1 MSGPTIAGTEPGQ
14 GTDAAQ
20 GTRQSQGPDP
30 TGRKL
35 LAGSLMRWLRQHRA
49 ATAAAAVVA
58 AALALVIGTQ
68 LAPKGDRLP
77 LSVHNAGP
85 EGARALGEI
94 LGRHGVSVHTP
105 GRFDAALDDLHSSS
119 SPTLLLYDRNGVL
132 DRQQLAGL
140 MAAADRIVVVTPR
153 LDTLAALDSGIH
165 QAGVVPDASPVLD
178 PGCTQPDAEAAGQVT
193 GNKGFVYDG
202 GTTCYRAAG
211 TAGMLA
217 VSGDGRLAVLGS
229 TAVLGNDKLDELGNA
244 ALAVRLLGAAPDLV
258 WYLPSIEDAA
268 ANGSGKTLDD
278 LAPGWARFL
287 GPWLLLVA
295 VVAILWRGR
304 RHGPLV
310 FEPLPVV
317 VKAVETAEG
326 RARLYQDSRAV
337 DQARDNLRAG
347 LLVRLSGKLR
357 LGPGATAEDTI
368 AAAARLLGRDP
379 AGVRALV
386 NERPTTEARL
396 VAWSQALD
404 KLEKEVMTR

>member
-1 MSGPTIAGTEPGQ
+1 MSGPTTTGAGPAQETQQSPG
-14 GTDAAQ
+14 T
-20 GTRQSQGPDP
+20 P
-30 TGRKL
+30 TGD
-35 LAGSLMRWLRQHRA
+35 GSLRAGRFLAWLRRHRA
-49 ATAAAAVVA
+49 IAAAAAIVA
-58 AALALVIGTQ
+58 VALALIIGTQ
-68 LAPKGDRLP
+68 LAPKGDTLR

-105 GRFDAALDDLHSSS
+105 ARFDAALDDLRSSS
-119 SPTLLLYDRNGVL
+119 SATLLLYDRYGVL
-132 DRQQLAGL
+132 DAQQLAGL
-140 MAAADRIVVVTPR
+140 VAAAGRVVVVAPR
-153 LDTLAALDSGIH
+153 LETLSALDSGIH

-178 PGCTQPDAEAAGQVT
+178 PGCAQPDAEAAGQVT
-193 GNKGFVYDG
+193 GRGGFVYDG

-217 VSGDGRLAVLGS
+217 VSADGRLAVLGS

-244 ALAVRLLGAAPDLV
+244 ALAVRTLGASRDLV
-258 WYLPSIEDAA
+258 WYLPSIEDATA
-268 ANGSGKTLDD
+268 DGAGKTLDD

-287 GPWLLLVA
+287 GPWLL
-295 VVAILWRGR
+295 VVALAAIMWRGR

-337 DQARDNLRAG
+337 GQARDNLRAG
-347 LLVRLSGKLR
+347 LLVRLAGKLR
-357 LGPGATAEDTI
+357 LGPGATAEETI
-368 AAAARLLGRDP
+368 AAAARLLGTDP
-379 AGVRALV
+379 AGVRTLI
-386 NERPTTEARL
+386 NEHPTTEARL

>member
-1 MSGPTIAGTEPGQ
+1 M
-14 GTDAAQ
+14 
-20 GTRQSQGPDP
+20 
-30 TGRKL
+30 
-35 LAGSLMRWLRQHRA
+35 
-49 ATAAAAVVA
+49 AAAMVVA
-58 AALALVIGTQ
+58 AALALVVGTQ
-68 LAPKGDRLP
+68 LAPKGDTVR

-105 GRFDAALDDLHSSS
+105 GRFDAALDDLRSGS

-132 DRQQLAGL
+132 DGQQLAAL
-140 MAAADRIVVVTPR
+140 MAAADRVVVVSPR
-153 LDTLAALDSGIH
+153 LETLSAMDSGIH
-165 QAGVVPDASPVLD
+165 QAGVVPNGSPDLE
-178 PGCTQPDAEAAGQVT
+178 PGCVQPDAEAAGQVT
-193 GNKGFVYDG
+193 GQGGFVYDG
-202 GTTCYRAAG
+202 GTTCFRAAG

-217 VSGDGRLAVLGS
+217 FGDDGKLAVLGS

-244 ALAVRLLGAAPDLV
+244 ALAVRMLGAAPDLV
-258 WYLPSIEDAA
+258 WYLPSLEDAA
-268 ANGSGKTLDD
+268 VNGSGKTLDD

-295 VVAILWRGR
+295 LAAVVWRGR

-326 RARLYQDSRAV
+326 RARLYQDSGAI
-337 DQARDNLRAG
+337 DYARDNLRAG

-357 LGPGATAEDTI
+357 LGPGSTAEDTI
-368 AAAARLLGRDP
+368 AAAARLLGRDT
-379 AGVRALV
+379 ADVRTLV
-386 NERPTTEARL
+386 NEHPTTEARL

>member
-1 MSGPTIAGTEPGQ
+1 MSGPIRAGTEHAQ
-14 GTDAAQ
+14 DTQEAA
-20 GTRQSQGPDP
+20 GRPA
-30 TGRKL
+30 GRKL
-35 LAGSLMRWLRQHRA
+35 PGRMSMGWLRQHRG
-49 ATAAAAVVA
+49 AAAAAVVVA
-58 AALALVIGTQ
+58 AALALIIGTQ
-68 LAPKGDRLP
+68 LAPKGDTVR

-105 GRFDAALDDLHSSS
+105 ARFDAAMDDLRSGSA
-119 SPTLLLYDRNGVL
+119 PTLLLYDRNGIL
-132 DRQQLAGL
+132 GEPQ
-140 MAAADRIVVVTPR
+140 
-153 LDTLAALDSGIH
+153 LAALMSAADKVVVVSPRLETLTALGRGIR
-165 QAGVVPDASPVLD
+165 QAGVVPDGFPVLD
-178 PGCTQPDAEAAGQVT
+178 PGCPQPDAEAAGQIT
-193 GNKGFVYDG
+193 GQGGLVYDG
-202 GTTCYRAAG
+202 GTTCFRTAG

-217 VSGDGRLAVLGS
+217 VSEGGRLAVLGS

-244 ALAVRLLGAAPDLV
+244 ALAVRMLGSSRDLV
-258 WYLPSIEDAA
+258 WYLPSLEDAA
-268 ANGSGKTLDD
+268 GNGSGKTLDD

-295 VVAILWRGR
+295 LAAVVWRGR

-326 RARLYQDSRAV
+326 RARLYQDARAI
-337 DQARDNLRAG
+337 DYARDNLRAG

-357 LGPGATAEDTI
+357 LGPGSTAEDTI
-368 AAAARLLGRDP
+368 AAAARLLGVDA
-379 AGVRALV
+379 AGVRTLV
-386 NERPTTEARL
+386 NEHPKTEARL